1 MRHLDC
7 ICKVGK
13 ANSGA
18 AGTGA
23 TFALALPIK
32 KKQET
37 L

>member
-1 MRHLDC
+1 LDC

-13 ANSGA
+13 ADSGA

-23 TFALALPIK
+23 TSTLELPIK
-32 KKQET
+32 KTQET